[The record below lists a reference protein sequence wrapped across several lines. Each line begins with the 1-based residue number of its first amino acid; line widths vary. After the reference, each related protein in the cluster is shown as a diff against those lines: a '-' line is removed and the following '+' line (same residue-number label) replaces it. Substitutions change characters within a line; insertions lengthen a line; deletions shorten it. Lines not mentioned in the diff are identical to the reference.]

1 MTNQARNCRYQMV
14 NVRPGHI
21 IVEHDLL
28 SRAVRSYFSDE
39 PVPPVEEYREGK
51 RIWQYAGM
59 AQSFQ
64 FDVRDE
70 RTQEVVPF
78 RELLGLLYYGSC
90 KEGSVI
96 RRIGE
101 LAHENKISIYVAIT
115 YEAPDGSS
123 RILPEDKL
131 RILNQLFNERLRT
144 PDKKILILPD
154 LFDLYKTMS
163 YGEIMIDFGLTS
175 MEEERISEGS

>member
-1 MTNQARNCRYQMV
+1 MTTQVARSRYQMV
-14 NVRPGHI
+14 NVRPGHV

-51 RIWQYAGM
+51 RIWQYAGT

-64 FDVRDE
+64 FDVRD
-70 RTQEVVPF
+70 TVANEVIAF
-78 RELLGLLYYGSC
+78 RELLGLLYYGCC
-90 KEGSVI
+90 KEDSVI
-96 RRIGE
+96 YRIGD
-101 LAHENKISIYVAIT
+101 LAHENRISIYIAIT
-115 YEAPDGSS
+115 YESAEGT
-123 RILPEDKL
+123 RIMLSPEKL
-131 RILNQLFNERLRT
+131 RVLNTLFNERLHT
-144 PDKKILILPD
+144 PNKKILILPD

-175 MEEERISEGS
+175 MEEER

>member
-1 MTNQARNCRYQMV
+1 MTSDQKCRYTMV

-21 IVEHDLL
+21 VVEHDLL

-39 PVPPVEEYREGK
+39 PAAPVEEYREGK
-51 RIWQYAGM
+51 RIWQYAGD

-70 RTQEVVPF
+70 VTGEVIPF
-78 RELLGLLYYGSC
+78 RELLGLLYYAC
-90 KEGSVI
+90 T
-96 RRIGE
+96 RADADLHHIGR
-101 LAHENKISIYVAIT
+101 LAHENNISVYVAVT
-115 YEAPDGSS
+115 YEAPDGERTLLS
-123 RILPEDKL
+123 EDKL
-131 RILNQLFNERLRT
+131 RVLNRLFNDRIRT
-144 PDKKILILPD
+144 PGKKILILPD

-175 MEEERISEGS
+175 MEEDR

>member
-1 MTNQARNCRYQMV
+1 MNQPKKCRYQMV

-21 IVEHDLL
+21 IVEHDIL

-51 RIWQYAGM
+51 RIWQFVGM

-64 FDVRDE
+64 FDVRDQQTTE
-70 RTQEVVPF
+70 TIPF
-78 RELLGLLYYGSC
+78 RELLGLLYYGCC
-90 KEGSVI
+90 KEESDI

-101 LAHENKISIYVAIT
+101 LAHENRISIYIAIT
-115 YEAPDGSS
+115 YETPDGSRS
-123 RILPEDKL
+123 TLPDEKL
-131 RILNQLFNERLRT
+131 RILNRLFNERLHT
-144 PDKKILILPD
+144 PDKKILVLPD
-154 LFDLYKTMS
+154 LFDLYRTMS

-175 MEEERISEGS
+175 MEEER